1 LVAPYFFRGSLILD
15 PLLGLPIDVLLEL
28 ALMVHRCFGWAAFAH
43 AQELDGSLDIGGLV
57 DPKGSFSPITS
68 YVHI

>member
-1 LVAPYFFRGSLILD
+1 LILD

-28 ALMVHRCFGWAAFAH
+28 TLMVHRCFGWAAFAH
-43 AQELDGSLDIGGLV
+43 AQELDDSLDVGGLV